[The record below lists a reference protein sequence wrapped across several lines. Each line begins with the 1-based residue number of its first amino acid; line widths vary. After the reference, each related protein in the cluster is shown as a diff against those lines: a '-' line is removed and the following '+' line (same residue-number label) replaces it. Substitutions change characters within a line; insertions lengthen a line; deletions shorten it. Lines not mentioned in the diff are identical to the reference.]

1 MIRNNWTNFAQCCL
15 ARKKDDQIKIFTRP
29 LNLCSKWH
37 PHTERKERW
46 DEIATSDYIC
56 CFEENTIL
64 VVIVVHTDKLCS
76 IPNFYTKPIF
86 IPWHNL
92 AIIQFYGRR
101 FYLIFWGLLWD
112 TYQNNE
118 GKRTKTGENG
128 VIRAK
133 KCRQISKW
141 LRDIKFEGWLWDA
154 NSN

>member
-15 ARKKDDQIKIFTRP
+15 ARKKMIKLKSLLAP
-29 LNLCSKWH
+29 LIYVQNDI
-37 PHTERKERW
+37 HTQKRTVRW
-46 DEIATSDYIC
+46 NCYLWLHLLFWGKFNIDRGSSVHQDKMGNILYVYI
-56 CFEENTIL
+56 
-64 VVIVVHTDKLCS
+64 
-76 IPNFYTKPIF
+76 KPIF

-128 VIRAK
+128 VIGAK